1 MPRNRRPQDPQ
12 EKRAQILTVAERL
25 FTDVGYDH
33 TSMAQLAS
41 AAGVTPTTIYW
52 YFEDKDALLVAVLEQ
67 IVANAV
73 TELAA
78 LAETVLSERALW
90 VVQRLERY
98 QKLVTVVHSRTAV
111 SPRIDMWHKGFHL
124 LVEGL
129 LAHGLR
135 EAGFAESEIAPRTTL
150 GVFAVE
156 GLLTHHL
163 DEVGKRALIKLVT
176 EPTELV
182 LENEAQAKPAGG
194 STACCAGPG

>member
-12 EKRAQILTVAERL
+12 EKRDEILAVAERL

-52 YFEDKDALLVAVLEQ
+52 YFEDKDALLVAVLER
-67 IVANAV
+67 IVATAA

-78 LAETVLSERALW
+78 LAEADVSERVLW
-90 VVQRLERY
+90 VVRRLERY
-98 QKLVTVVHSRTAV
+98 HRLVTVVHSRTAV
-111 SPRIDMWHKGFHL
+111 SPRTNLWHSGFHL
-124 LVEGL
+124 LVEGM
-129 LAHGLR
+129 LADGLR

-163 DEVGKRALIKLVT
+163 DETGKRALIELVT
-176 EPTELV
+176 D
-182 LENEAQAKPAGG
+182 NRSKP
-194 STACCAGPG
+194 SLSE